1 MSQSD
6 RFGSG
11 FVLGAL
17 VGGVLGGVLGASLV
31 QRAGTKL
38 RKGQLNGQ
46 GRRPHLREPRLRE
59 TDGSVEGRLEEARQ
73 SMEDKISLINQ
84 AIENL
89 RQEMDTVE
97 EQQTGSSPLAEE

>member
-17 VGGVLGGVLGASLV
+17 VGGVFGGILGAILV
-31 QRAGTKL
+31 QRPMSLARPT
-38 RKGQLNGQ
+38 RHNTP
-46 GRRPHLREPRLRE
+46 GRPSPQNN
-59 TDGSVEGRLEEARQ
+59 DGSVEAQLEQARQ
-73 SMEDKISLINQ
+73 SVEDKIALINQ
-84 AIENL
+84 AIESL

-97 EQQTGSSPLAEE
+97 EQQTHSLPFPEERG

>member
-31 QRAGTKL
+31 QRAGTRL
-38 RKGQLNGQ
+38 RKTQLNGQ
-46 GRRPHLREPRLRE
+46 GRRPRLQE

-73 SMEDKISLINQ
+73 SMEDKIALINQ

-89 RQEMDTVE
+89 RHEMDTVE